1 MENALRESEKSISK
15 ANQLREDQLRSIWIQ
30 LDHRWMC
37 WLATGCHRWILLGCW
52 EFMGIHGN
60 SWEFMGIHA
69 FDIVSYS

>member
-15 ANQLREDQLRSIWIQ
+15 ANQLREDLRSTN
-30 LDHRWMC
+30 LDPVGSSLDRV
-37 WLATGCHRWILLGCW
+37 LATGCHRWIPLGCW

-60 SWEFMGIHA
+60 SWELMGIHA